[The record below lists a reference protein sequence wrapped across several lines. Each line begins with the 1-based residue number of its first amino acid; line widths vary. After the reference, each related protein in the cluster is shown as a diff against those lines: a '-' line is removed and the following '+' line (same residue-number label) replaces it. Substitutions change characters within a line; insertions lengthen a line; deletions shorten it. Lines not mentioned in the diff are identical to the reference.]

1 MARRELAL
9 AGVTSVARD
18 YDGTTAVELDLSQ
31 ARLDG
36 AVSGETPVPDFSAV
50 TGALPDAGAGE
61 ARPVAVSGATL
72 ADAAVNANY
81 AIAADG
87 SGTQATVPVTVRPKA
102 VTVKCDA
109 KSKTFGDA
117 DPELTGSVSGIVGTE
132 SLVGLAYGRDAG
144 EHAGNHRIFA
154 TWGENPNYAV
164 TLVESILTIA
174 PADLSTGVVV
184 PISDQVYT
192 STELEPVPT
201 VTWVDSQGATHT
213 LEHDVDFTLAYE
225 SNVNVGTA
233 RVTVTGTGDYYGTL
247 DATFDIVPAAA
258 RTPQPVIGLV
268 YDGTSQL
275 GVDLD
280 ALCVAEGER
289 AMDAG
294 EHVATVRLADP
305 ANCVW
310 EDPLVDPA
318 ASVEVTYAIAPADIA
333 QATIA
338 PIADQVETGEPL
350 EPALDVT
357 ALGRTLAAGVDYEAA
372 YESNVG
378 VGTATVTI
386 AGTGNWSGTAQ
397 ATFKVVPDRP
407 DGVPMFRLYNPY
419 SGEHFYTGSAGEREF
434 LSRVGWSY
442 EGVGWWAPAEGG
454 DPVYRLYNPYTSDHH
469 YTTSAAERDALAS
482 LGWSYEGVGWYSGGD
497 VPLLRQY
504 NPYASIGAHN
514 FTTSQAEND
523 ALVRLGWHFEG
534 IGWMAVMAG

>member
-1 MARRELAL
+1 MQQAAI
-9 AGVTSVARD
+9 GI
-18 YDGTTAVELDLSQ
+18 ELDLSQ

-36 AVSGETPVPDFSAV
+36 AVFGETPVPDFAAVTGSLPDAAAGEGRAVAV
-50 TGALPDAGAGE
+50 TGA
-61 ARPVAVSGATL
+61 RL
-72 ADAAVNANY
+72 ADAAINANY

-102 VTVKCDA
+102 VTVTCDA

-117 DPELTGSVSGIVGTE
+117 DPELTGGVSGLVGTE

-164 TLVESILTIA
+164 TLVESILTIV
-174 PADLSTGVVV
+174 PADLSTGEVQ

-233 RVTVTGTGDYYGTL
+233 RVTVRGTGDYSAAL
-247 DATFDIVPAAA
+247 SATFQIVPAVA
-258 RTPQPVIGLV
+258 RIPSALVGLV
-268 YDGTSQL
+268 FDGTSQL
-275 GVDLD
+275 GVDFDD
-280 ALCVAEGER
+280 ALCIAEGER
-289 AMDAG
+289 ATDAG

-305 ANCVW
+305 VNCVW
-310 EDPLVDPA
+310 EDPSVDPA
-318 ASVEVTYAIAPADIA
+318 DPVEVTYAIAPADIA

-357 ALGRTLAAGVDYEAA
+357 ALGRALVPGVDYEAA

-378 VGTATVTI
+378 VGTATVTVS
-386 AGTGNWSGTAQ
+386 GTGNWTGTAS
-397 ATFKVVPDRP
+397 ATFQIVPDKP
-407 DGVPMFRLYNPY
+407 DATPMFRLYNPN

-442 EGVGWWAPAEGG
+442 EGVGWWAPIEGG
-454 DPVYRLYNPYTSDHH
+454 EPVYRLYNPNAGDHH
-469 YTTSAAERDALAS
+469 YTLSSEERDALVAV
-482 LGWSYEGVGWYSGGD
+482 GWNYEGVGWRSAGD
-497 VPLLRQY
+497 VPVLRQY
-504 NPYASIGAHN
+504 NPNAASGTHN
-514 FTTSQAEND
+514 FTTSRAEND
-523 ALVRLGWHFEG
+523 MLVRNGWHFEG
-534 IGWMAVMAG
+534 VGWMAVMAG